1 MSDSAAEGAL
11 CIALAV
17 SQVMLLVSPV
27 WWLGTLL
34 VNLGLVRC
42 PQSALKTYCILCP
55 IKICLA
61 SSAMSGGYSS

>member
-34 VNLGLVRC
+34 VNLGLV
-42 PQSALKTYCILCP
+42 
-55 IKICLA
+55 
-61 SSAMSGGYSS
+61 